1 MVIVQLTMLVYQRVL
16 CLFFIYWQR
25 NCPGEKNKCHCIA
38 VSDHLSYCWQQER
51 RITQHL
57 SWVKHQEAINK
68 MFHQAEMIPRFMG
81 YGYPNPKH
89 GDVIPRKH
97 LPWRLG
103 KIDWILWHESNQF
116 NGLIINQLTFT
127 HIYIYN
133 DILNICIV
141 TYSYILLTVNYEWHT
156 SHFLWLHPNCSC
168 LNHPFSSPNCGGGSP
183 CAKQHTIAAGR
194 LDGRAR
200 RPLPLL
206 EPWLQIAD

>member
-1 MVIVQLTMLVYQRVL
+1 
-16 CLFFIYWQR
+16 
-25 NCPGEKNKCHCIA
+25 
-38 VSDHLSYCWQQER
+38 
-51 RITQHL
+51 
-57 SWVKHQEAINK
+57 

-81 YGYPNPKH
+81 YSYSNPKH

-97 LPWRLG
+97 LPWTLRNWLDIMARIEPIQWADN
-103 KIDWILWHESNQF
+103 KPANIHTYIYTYKMILYD
-116 NGLIINQLTFT
+116 
-127 HIYIYN
+127 IYIY
-133 DILNICIV
+133 ICIV
-141 TYSYILLTVNYEWHT
+141 TYSYIFLTVNYERHN